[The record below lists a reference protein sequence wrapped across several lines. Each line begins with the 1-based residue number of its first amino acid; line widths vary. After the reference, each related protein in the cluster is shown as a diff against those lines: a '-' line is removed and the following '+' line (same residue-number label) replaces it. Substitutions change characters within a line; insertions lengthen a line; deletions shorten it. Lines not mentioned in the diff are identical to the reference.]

1 MNYTKE
7 NLQKEF
13 VKKML
18 HRKNFESVMQE
29 DTDFY
34 KEHNKLVEKKKVSIS
49 IFTKARIFFFNTRRK
64 LMLLEFILYIEC
76 YLKTFF
82 LTF

>member
-49 IFTKARIFFFNTRRK
+49 IFTKARIFF
-64 LMLLEFILYIEC
+64 LIPGES
-76 YLKTFF
+76 
-82 LTF
+82 